1 MDTGGS
7 VKGKLASS
15 GQGEDLST
23 VAAGSRAPHDSEEPF
38 DAVNDRALLRGR
50 YAVTR
55 KLGQGGQAIVYLAM
69 REGESRISSHSAPAP
84 FPSSAWVAIKMLST
98 TALRNEQIVQLF
110 AYEAQVALWVTAHPH
125 PAIVRA
131 HAFEVMQG
139 TPVCRPYLVL
149 DYVGD
154 KMAREKMRNGPF
166 PLIAAIDLTITLAGA
181 LGHLHQLGVIHGD
194 VKPDNFVLHA
204 DRVTLIDFGL
214 ARPFSNGHVLP
225 APPVTVTR
233 GGTPWYM
240 APEVVE
246 GGLEPDPR
254 GDVYSL
260 GVCLYEFISGQAP
273 YRGPSPTALRLAQ
286 RTGAYTRLSRL
297 FVDVSSHSE
306 KVIRELDELLIHA
319 LAFDQSRRFVSMEA
333 FQQALRAVR
342 TRIQR
347 EVGERTIHGPVLP
360 R

>member
-7 VKGKLASS
+7 MQGKSARS

-23 VAAGSRAPHDSEEPF
+23 VSAGSRASHDAAEPF
-38 DAVNDRALLRGR
+38 DAVNNPAFLRGR

-55 KLGQGGQAIVYLAM
+55 TLGRGGHAIVYLAM
-69 REGESRISSHSAPAP
+69 REGERHNSSLLAPSP
-84 FPSSAWVAIKMLST
+84 FPASAWVAIKTLSA

-131 HAFEVMQG
+131 HAFELMQG
-139 TPVCRPYLVL
+139 TPVRRAYLVL

-154 KMAREKMRNGPF
+154 MMVRDKMRAGPL

-181 LGHLHQLGVIHGD
+181 LGHLHELGVVHGD

-204 DRVTLIDFGL
+204 DRVTLVDFGL
-214 ARPFSNGHVLP
+214 ARPFSNDHALP

-297 FVDVSSHSE
+297 FADVSSHSE
-306 KVIRELDELLIHA
+306 QIIRELDDLLIHA
-319 LAFDQSRRFVSMEA
+319 LAFDQSHRFVSMQA
-333 FQQALRAVR
+333 FQQALRAIR
-342 TRIQR
+342 TRLQR
-347 EVGERTIHGPVLP
+347 EVGERTIHGPVPP